1 MRPVRNPTEGRLLKA
16 LRVQV
21 YPEYAAAY
29 NNRGIAY
36 RSFGQHERA
45 IEDYNEAIRQIP
57 KTLCPAP
64 TGALPTADWAQLNC
78 S

>member
-29 NNRGIAY
+29 NNPGIAY
-36 RSFGQHERA
+36 RSLGQHERA
-45 IEDYNEAIRQIP
+45 IEDYNEAIRLNPQNP
-57 KTLCPAP
+57 
-64 TGALPTADWAQLNC
+64 LPYTNRGVAYGRWGTVKL
-78 S
+78 